1 MSRSPLPAFSF
12 SEEVFSGER
21 ASFPPPLALLGY
33 VPLPTSCSYEPQTP
47 IYTILWALFALV
59 LFLHISLEALDIRQS
74 KALLYG
80 KDAFALAHILVQ
92 IPPTEFQNL
101 QMPNPAL

>member
-1 MSRSPLPAFSF
+1 M
-12 SEEVFSGER
+12 G
-21 ASFPPPLALLGY
+21 GIC
-33 VPLPTSCSYEPQTP
+33 TS
-47 IYTILWALFALV
+47 IWALFALV

-92 IPPTEFQNL
+92 IPPME
-101 QMPNPAL
+101 